1 MTAPRHDPGR
11 PIDWPPMAELY
22 RLRDLH
28 GSWVNV
34 ACKLGL
40 NVRSI
45 YKHLETAEP
54 KVQVERLR
62 VEVTRLRAFNKR
74 AVELLWLLDRP
85 EARHPDVAEFLD
97 GLGDL

>member
-1 MTAPRHDPGR
+1 MSTRHDPGR

-28 GSWVNV
+28 GSRVNV

-54 KVQVERLR
+54 KAQVERLR
-62 VEVTRLRAFNKR
+62 AEVVRLRAEESRLR
-74 AVELLWLLDRP
+74 ALVT
-85 EARHPDVAEFLD
+85 A
-97 GLGDL
+97 LGGVP